1 MNKAESICVSIMLI
15 IVVISGFKSGKCF
28 NNWEILKAI
37 FYEIMWIWMIIIVLL
52 RD

>member
-1 MNKAESICVSIMLI
+1 MDKAESICICIMLI
-15 IVVISGFKSGKCF
+15 IVLISWFKAGKCF

-52 RD
+52 RE